1 MISMNNYKVKTMCVP
16 QKKGKMVCACSST
29 PLAGSDETFCDCSDM
44 KASFEERL
52 SALEKRVGA
61 RK

>member
-1 MISMNNYKVKTMCVP
+1 MLSMNNHKVKPMCVP

-29 PLAGSDETFCDCSDM
+29 PKAGSDETFCDCSDM
-44 KASFEERL
+44 KASFEKRL
-52 SALEKRVGA
+52 SALEKRLEA